1 MSLLED
7 LYRGKIVPSEKSI
20 KNGSEYQK
28 LNEQLAEYLS
38 EFSPLLDD
46 KQRELFRKIYEC
58 NFELNDIEDV
68 ESFIRGFRI
77 GIQLMLEAMNYKSE
91 NFY

>member
-46 KQRELFRKIYEC
+46 KQREIFNQMQNTK
-58 NFELNDIEDV
+58 NV
-68 ESFIRGFRI
+68 GASIRRPF
-77 GIQLMLEAMNYKSE
+77 
-91 NFY
+91 